1 MALKM
6 VFSIV
11 TGKVVRD
18 NTGASVEIPVLISSV
33 GPIRPLIDYCLSRK
47 RSLSWQEKLVRAVK
61 LFLEYL
67 HANATD
73 SEEDWR
79 TFRNFA
85 SALHQGT
92 IDTETRED
100 PSKLFWNPINVR
112 DANYMIT
119 LLSDFLDW
127 IGREDHS
134 LRAKGFN
141 PQYAGN
147 AFDQQV
153 DRLAYMHKR
162 NRAFLGHA
170 WAVNPQATKARLIRS
185 TPTPKV
191 FSKRPPDFPEDKFE
205 ELLFR
210 GFKVAGRYDYRGMLI
225 TLLLHGGGLRLSETF
240 HIFMSDIKPHW
251 DDPRL
256 AFVAV
261 HHPSLGSVPN
271 DWQQKGTIAAN
282 RAEYLSRQFGLK
294 PRDLIRGNLMA
305 GWKHPAL
312 DERWFMQVHWFPTEY
327 GQLFMRI
334 WKLYLEQVVS
344 ITRNHPYAWINLSQ
358 NSRGTPYTLKQ
369 YQKTLQRAVEQ
380 IGLISGKAYGTTP
393 HGFRHAYAQRA
404 RRSGL
409 HEVIIQRIM
418 HHCSPESQKVY
429 TEPEAE
435 EVRQALASA
444 ASKTLSGS
452 EISSFALSI

>member
-1 MALKM
+1 MA
-6 VFSIV
+6 FSIV

-18 NTGASVEIPVLISSV
+18 NTGASVEIPVLISPV

-67 HANATD
+67 QANATNR
-73 SEEDWR
+73 EEDWR
-79 TFRNFA
+79 IFRNFA
-85 SALHQGT
+85 NALHQGT
-92 IDTETRED
+92 INSQTRED

-127 IGREDHS
+127 IGRDQS
-134 LRAKGFN
+134 PRAKSFN
-141 PQYAGN
+141 PQYVGN
-147 AFDQQV
+147 IFDQQV
-153 DRLAYMHKR
+153 DRLAYNHKR
-162 NRAFLGHA
+162 SKAFLGHA
-170 WAVNPQATKARLIRS
+170 WAAQPKVSKARLSRS
-185 TPTPKV
+185 TPIPKV
-191 FSKRPPDFPEDKFE
+191 FGKRPPDFPEDKFE

-210 GFKVAGRYDYRGMLI
+210 GFKVAGRYDYRGILI
-225 TLLLHGGGLRLSETF
+225 TLLLHGGGLRLSEAF
-240 HIFMSDIKPHW
+240 HIFMTDIQPHW
-251 DDPRL
+251 DDSSL

-261 HHPSLGSVPN
+261 HHPSLGAVP
-271 DWQQKGTIAAN
+271 DELQAKGIKAAN

-358 NSRGTPYTLKQ
+358 SSRGTPYTLKQ
-369 YQKTLQRAVEQ
+369 YQKALQRAVER
-380 IGLISGKAYGTTP
+380 IGLISGKGYGTTA

-404 RRSGL
+404 RRAGI

-418 HHCSPESQKVY
+418 HHCSPESQKIY
-429 TEPEAE
+429 TEPETE

-444 ASKTLSGS
+444 TSKTVSGS
-452 EISSFALSI
+452 GISLIGLGI